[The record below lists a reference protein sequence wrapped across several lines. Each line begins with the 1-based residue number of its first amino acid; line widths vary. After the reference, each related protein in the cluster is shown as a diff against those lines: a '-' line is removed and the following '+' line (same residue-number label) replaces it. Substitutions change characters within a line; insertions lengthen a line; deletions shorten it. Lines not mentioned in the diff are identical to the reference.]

1 MSYKP
6 KVVRGTVKNTN
17 TPLDGV
23 TLHLSLWSWDNHSSY
38 HLYGWDNEVDEKV
51 MQAMY
56 QEDELYKD
64 IYTEEEFCEL
74 WKAKEYEPD
83 MVYCIDL
90 DKVDVI
96 EVVQEE
102 VI

>member
-1 MSYKP
+1 MGYKP

-23 TLHLSLWSWDNHSSY
+23 TLHLALWAWDDYSSY
-38 HLYGWDNEVDEKV
+38 HLYGYDTADKEKIILA
-51 MQAMY
+51 MKQADDLY
-56 QEDELYKD
+56 QEES
-64 IYTEEEFCEL
+64 IEEFTRL
-74 WKAKEYEPD
+74 WESGEYEPD

-102 VI
+102 EI